1 MTLENETGDGPLT
14 FILILKSCGMGER
27 NPGTSSMK
35 RFQCYSAQESFMVVV
50 VVVVVVG
57 TLQL

>member
-35 RFQCYSAQESFMVVV
+35 RFQCYSAQESFLGGW
-50 VVVVVVG
+50 VG
-57 TLQL
+57 GDKQL